1 MRYAA
6 SNLSDRIGAD
16 SCPCAF
22 HWLQYLLGQP
32 RLSKNF
38 SRGASC
44 GPLRARRRAEL
55 QASFSRPHRV
65 RDCHHDHRCG
75 ALAAGFSE
83 HQPVA
88 VAHAMGLSTGR
99 VLPSVAPALASVAA
113 VSGREVPAIS
123 ELRRRGPLVSVVPG
137 LRSPLPDAV
146 RKSAGVD
153 RLVRAVAVE
162 GDGDSSK
169 GLRFEFLCFR
179 ADATDAGSAQR
190 RRLCPARSP

>member
-38 SRGASC
+38 SRGASR

-88 VAHAMGLSTGR
+88 VAHAMGLNTEH
-99 VLPSVAPALASVAA
+99 VLPSVAPALASVA
-113 VSGREVPAIS
+113 VSGGLILACQWFVNNLSLVRSAAPEAAGFGFCRANAS
-123 ELRRRGPLVSVVPG
+123 SWYWWARRGA
-137 LRSPLPDAV
+137 RSGHGRAF
-146 RKSAGVD
+146 KKFAAAAG
-153 RLVRAVAVE
+153 
-162 GDGDSSK
+162 
-169 GLRFEFLCFR
+169 
-179 ADATDAGSAQR
+179 
-190 RRLCPARSP
+190 CPAGR

>member
-1 MRYAA
+1 MVVSVLLVDCETVPPETHNTTLSPASRALERGRSVRGYPTHVSDPLSSFGHAVWRFLKVAPAGRYAA
-6 SNLSDRIGAD
+6 LDLSDRIGAD

-22 HWLQYLLGQP
+22 HWFQYLLGQP

-38 SRGASC
+38 SRGASR

-99 VLPSVAPALASVAA
+99 VLPSVAPALASV
-113 VSGREVPAIS
+113 
-123 ELRRRGPLVSVVPG
+123 PG
-137 LRSPLPDAV
+137 LV
-146 RKSAGVD
+146 RNFFYECSASVG
-153 RLVRAVAVE
+153 AA
-162 GDGDSSK
+162 
-169 GLRFEFLCFR
+169 
-179 ADATDAGSAQR
+179 
-190 RRLCPARSP
+190 P